1 MVTRKSKKFGTFSS
15 IPPFFREGKGLE
27 NELIINYV
35 YIIKLL

>member
-1 MVTRKSKKFGTFSS
+1 MVTRKTNKFGTFSS
-15 IPPFFREGKGLE
+15 IPPFFRE